1 MDVIKILS
9 NLFIETKNVELYIS
23 NDTLIQILYNS
34 TPNVIKLECIN
45 SYNNIIYFIEN
56 AKNINKNKFD
66 IENFTFEIIPFNFQD
81 SIITIKNM
89 IYDIH
94 NNVFINESYKIQ
106 TINNTLEDI
115 LTYPYC
121 IFEILELLCLNI
133 DIDDECKKI
142 LFDNFNQIDNKIK
155 NCKSDVIVNYLYKIK
170 NVDKLQ
176 NLIKNDYSW
185 IFKLIMRVNYDK
197 EIFNKVIFKT
207 PIDLF
212 LVMMIQYK
220 KYNTPKTLKKKEL
233 KCDMDAIYYLNDLKN
248 SMMLFNRAM
257 DEYKFNKMDA
267 IRMRQLYYIFEIL
280 NAPVID
286 SVNVGFIFKNYYL
299 FDDEN
304 IIFCINYYNLV
315 NGKNIKIDTLKD
327 AISFINKQSENI
339 PYYRKNSKMTII
351 DYQNCFILFYKKL
364 YEKNDSDYENILK
377 KSIKEYTKL
386 KKKQHSK
393 KIFDTLKE
401 MNEVKKLD
409 DLNDIEEVKN
419 YEFEYDEYF

>member
-1 MDVIKILS
+1 MDVINILS

-23 NDTLIQILYNS
+23 NDTLIKILYDS
-34 TPNVIKLECIN
+34 TPNVIKLECIKP
-45 SYNNIIYFIEN
+45 YNNIIYFIKN

-66 IENFTFEIIPFNFQD
+66 IENFTFEIIPFNFKD

-94 NNVFINESYKIQ
+94 NNVFINESHKIQ
-106 TINNTLEDI
+106 TINNTLDDI
-115 LTYPYC
+115 LTYPFC

-133 DIDDECKKI
+133 DIDEECKKV
-142 LFDNFNQIDNKIK
+142 LFDNFNKIDDEIK
-155 NCKSDVIVNYLYKIK
+155 NCKSDVIVEYLYKIK
-170 NVDKLQ
+170 NIDKLQ
-176 NLIKNDYSW
+176 DLIKNDYCW

-220 KYNTPKTLKKKEL
+220 KYNMPKTFKKKEL
-233 KCDMDAIYYLNDLKN
+233 KCDMDAIYYLNNLKN
-248 SMMLFNRAM
+248 SMMLFNRTM
-257 DEYKFNKMDA
+257 DEYKFNKTDT
-267 IRMRQLYYIFEIL
+267 IRMRELYYIFEIL

-286 SVNVGFIFKNYYL
+286 SINVGFIFKNYYL

-327 AISFINKQSENI
+327 AITFINKQSENI
-339 PYYRKNSKMTII
+339 PKYKKNSKITII
-351 DYQNCFILFYKKL
+351 DYQNCFILFYQKL
-364 YEKNDSDYENILK
+364 YETHDLDYENIFK
-377 KSIKEYTKL
+377 KSKKQYTKF

-401 MNEVKKLD
+401 LDEVKKLD
-409 DLNDIEEVKN
+409 EVDDLDEIKN
-419 YEFEYDEYF
+419 YECEYDEYF